1 MVRVPW
7 VAGDFSVSKV
17 RFAVECK
24 DESSSNEFEMT
35 VLSTKLMIG
44 ENQDNLLLSTN
55 QSDNVGITNDSNDPI
70 STSTNKGELLNLTT
84 HFSPLITR

>member
-1 MVRVPW
+1 M
-7 VAGDFSVSKV
+7 
-17 RFAVECK
+17 ECK

-70 STSTNKGELLNLTT
+70 STSTNKGELLRWNYRLGYLSW
-84 HFSPLITR
+84 FKLKLLALLGIIPRKLASI